1 MFVIDVTFEQQDAL
15 MSALAYIQI
24 QYEHN
29 VEEPRVIWLCRAPEH
44 AREVYDDRRAALW

>member
-1 MFVIDVTFEQQDAL
+1 MFVIDVTSEQQDAL
-15 MSALAYIQI
+15 MSALAYIRY